1 MVVAGAM
8 WSAPPPLAAVASA
21 VWAAAHNVLAMAG
34 AIYSHSRVIVENY
47 PWQCVIA
54 LTVMIASCI
63 GTYFAR
69 RYVNSRVGDR
79 HSYVQVVPEEVT
91 PRATTPG
98 RRTCA
103 WVGYAILT
111 VIVGL
116 TVMVSAVIAAWAFF
130 LWVPRQYVPALAIA
144 MALGMDAFIAWR
156 YMGRDKAATCRCA
169 VHVAGRAHRD
179 GRRYQQRLHGALRLG
194 ILESVAAA
202 AVPARRARA
211 VQWGLAGC
219 HRGARGRGHPLRMLR
234 CLQEGA
240 GGEGPPVG
248 SR

>member
-8 WSAPPPLAAVASA
+8 WSAPPPLAAVVST
-21 VWAAAHNVLAMAG
+21 VWAAVHNVLAMAG
-34 AIYSHSRVIVENY
+34 AIYSHSRVIVEKY

-169 VHVAGRAHRD
+169 VHTLLAALIVMAAVISSAFTVRSASASWSRSPPPLCPRAGHV
-179 GRRYQQRLHGALRLG
+179 QSSGAWQAAIGGL
-194 ILESVAAA
+194 VAAGTLYGCYDAFKKAPA
-202 AVPARRARA
+202 AKDR
-211 VQWGLAGC
+211 Q
-219 HRGARGRGHPLRMLR
+219 
-234 CLQEGA
+234 
-240 GGEGPPVG
+240 
-248 SR
+248 